1 MRNYK
6 PTGRKRGAP
15 AHNQN
20 NLKHGIYS
28 EYITSADQAGIE
40 VMPADQNADEL
51 ALARVRIRTC
61 IRKQAEVPPALWVE
75 LERVIAC
82 YLRIIIALTHKNAV
96 LRLEKGED
104 PDSLLRCAFDRR
116 AGTFTIIGIP
126 GEKSVHCLPPPPWGR
141 IEAELSLAMTPT
153 RYGHQLPFHPI
164 KPHIWRSGKIESR
177 KNSFINSNLESVHHG
192 G

>member
-40 VMPADQNADEL
+40 VMPADKNADEL

-96 LRLEKGED
+96 LRLEKSEDTDYLKMFLTAREEYFQALQGEI
-104 PDSLLRCAFDRR
+104 DSL
-116 AGTFTIIGIP
+116 
-126 GEKSVHCLPPPPWGR
+126 PPSSALGQDKFP
-141 IEAELSLAMTPT
+141 ETE
-153 RYGHQLPFHPI
+153 
-164 KPHIWRSGKIESR
+164 
-177 KNSFINSNLESVHHG
+177 
-192 G
+192 